1 MYFTIESEQDLI
13 EAFRALKEEGKYPIM
28 LEVKGEKAL
37 RTAQQNK
44 ALHLWFKMWVDAMND
59 SGFDMSKTLA
69 HKAEIPW
76 TPESFKEYVWRPVQ
90 KAYTEKLSSTKL
102 DKKQVSEVAEIVT
115 RHLSQITGICI
126 PFPEA
131 NHGG

>member
-1 MYFTIESEQDLI
+1 MKGVWWHQFVYRLDSWPNDQLAVGYDDSKDGVNLI
-13 EAFRALKEEGKYPIM
+13 SGLK
-28 LEVKGEKAL
+28 
-37 RTAQQNK
+37 
-44 ALHLWFKMWVDAMND
+44 
-59 SGFDMSKTLA
+59 
-69 HKAEIPW
+69 
-76 TPESFKEYVWRPVQ
+76 KEYVWRPVQ